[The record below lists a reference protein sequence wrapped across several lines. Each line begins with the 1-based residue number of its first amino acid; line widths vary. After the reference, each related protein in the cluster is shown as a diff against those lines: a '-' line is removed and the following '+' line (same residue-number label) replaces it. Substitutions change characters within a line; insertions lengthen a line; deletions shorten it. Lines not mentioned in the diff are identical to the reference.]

1 MISKEALTKLVDAA
15 PIGLFRILFGMLI
28 VVEVLRYWAYE
39 GHNFSW
45 RMKLRDKSVR
55 EIAFYTRDPLTGRT
69 RDLSTDQICEVIGRN
84 DYHTDINV
92 AVLKVITDVG
102 IEFCGSS

>member
-69 RDLSTDQICEVIGRN
+69 RDLSTDEM
-84 DYHTDINV
+84 
-92 AVLKVITDVG
+92 
-102 IEFCGSS
+102 S